1 MTLGRVARMTP
12 NQPKTPAMAFRLD
25 PDVKARLQALA
36 DEDGITLSEEIRAAI
51 DVLLA
56 MRERRPT

>member
-1 MTLGRVARMTP
+1 MTP